1 MMEIMDFIDMII
13 MIDTLSFTRDTGKRK
28 ERDNE
33 LMYIGEIEDEDY
45 DLGFHN
51 DYQYYDWHTSVIFDF

>member
-28 ERDNE
+28 ERNNE

-45 DLGFHN
+45 DLGYHN
-51 DYQYYDWHTSVIFDF
+51 DYHYYDWHTSVIFDY